1 MRSLNNKFRL
11 VLGLTFLLCLACA
24 PLSQARSLWN
34 AGGGASLFTDH
45 KAAGPGDLVTI
56 IIVEQ
61 AQATQNATTSA
72 EKAGSI
78 GLGPGLGILRN
89 VLPEITGSGGDKV
102 SASGKTSRGGSLNA
116 KVTVKVVE
124 VLENGNFLLEGRQE
138 IMINGEKQEIKLT
151 GIVRPQDIMADNTVL
166 STFVADANIVYLG
179 DGPIGD
185 RQTPGILSRLFHW
198 LI

>member
-1 MRSLNNKFRL
+1 MRSLNNKFWL
-11 VLGLTFLLCLACA
+11 VLGASLLICLACA

-34 AGGGASLFTDH
+34 SSGGSLFTDH
-45 KAAGPGDLVTI
+45 KAVGPGDLVTI

-61 AQATQNATTSA
+61 AQATQNATTST
-72 EKAGSI
+72 EKAGSVGI
-78 GLGPGLGILRN
+78 GPGLGILRN
-89 VLPEITGSGGDKV
+89 VLPEITGSGGDKL

-116 KVTVKVVE
+116 KVTVRVVE
-124 VLENGNFLLEGRQE
+124 VLNNGNLLLEGNQE
-138 IMINGEKQEIKLT
+138 ILINGEKQEIKLS
-151 GIVRPQDIMADNTVL
+151 GVVRPQDIMADNTVL